1 MLKEPSNPSPG
12 KGIGS
17 SLPSSVSGGSGISS
31 GGGLSEPSLPI
42 LLIRPRIYLLKL
54 CCNHSWTIPFC
65 YEHNT

>member
-31 GGGLSEPSLPI
+31 AGGLSEPSLPI
-42 LLIRPRIYLLKL
+42 LLIRCSNID
-54 CCNHSWTIPFC
+54 CIVIN
-65 YEHNT
+65 